1 MKVDRY
7 SMQVI
12 TQIFRLRYGNK
23 FFCDHVLCKEKLARL
38 ATYHFIEIIV
48 LFGSKNLLD

>member
-7 SMQVI
+7 SMQVS
-12 TQIFRLRYGNK
+12 TQIFRLRCGNK
-23 FFCDHVLCKEKLARL
+23 FFCDHVLRKETLARL
-38 ATYHFIEIIV
+38 ARYHFIEIMV